1 MPPQTMD
8 ALGNTTIT
16 TYDAV
21 SNTIAVTDPLNHTTT
36 TTYDGVGNVIGI
48 TDALN
53 RTTEYVYDGLNRP
66 TQTVDAIG
74 NTTVTAYDKV
84 GNTIAVT
91 DPLGQT
97 TSLFYDD
104 LDRQI
109 SVLDPLDR
117 ETITEYDANSNVTS
131 ITDALGNVTQYS
143 YDGNDRQ
150 ITTTDAQ
157 GETTT
162 TTYDPEGNILSVTDP
177 GGNTTSYTYD
187 ELYRL
192 LTETDQL
199 GNVRSYAYDAV
210 GNQTQS
216 IDANNRIQQ
225 FVYDDLNRRT
235 EEQWLDESSNP
246 IRTITFD
253 YDAASQLKEVSD
265 QDSTYKYTYD
275 ESGRLTSVDN
285 AGTPGV
291 PNVVL
296 DYTYDDVNN
305 LLSVTE
311 TIDGEASGIESF
323 VYDDLN
329 RVIQTTQTGAGV
341 TDKRVD
347 FEYDNAYRMTEVTR
361 YSDLAGT
368 IEVATS
374 DYDYDIAN
382 RLRELTHKKGDNI
395 IAEYDWSYDAVN
407 RLIGL
412 ESVDGSSSFS
422 YDELDQLTDAEYSFQ
437 SDENYSYDENGNRT
451 NSGYETE
458 ADNQLSSDG
467 TYNYEY
473 DGEGNLIKRTEIA
486 TGEVMELSWDYR
498 NRLIAVEVKDSN
510 GDVIESVEYVYD
522 AFDRRLGKI
531 VDADGDGSESAVAE
545 RFVYD
550 GHHIALVFDGE
561 GDLVNRYLHGP
572 GIDQVLAQEDGSGE
586 VLWGLTDNQGS
597 VRDVVDD
604 SGEVVNH
611 IVYDG
616 FGGVVSET
624 DSTVEFRF
632 GYTGRELDEE
642 TGWYYYRARYYDPQ
656 VGRFVSQDP
665 IGFAGGD
672 VNLYGYVGNS
682 PTNFTDPSGLVP
694 LPGWLRRRLGSDPGV
709 YTGLPPWQERDDQYK
724 EAQRQWAL
732 NLVKENIAYICEV
745 AHRHYV
751 TPDAIAG
758 TILWE
763 AIENPYNW
771 ARGQGPLIFTRPGG
785 SDDYGIAG
793 KIHLDP
799 GSEAIKLLPDLIKV
813 RPEVSGLSQEDLEN
827 KFIEDPTLAIE
838 SIGLILDRAATLY
851 AERARGYIPGFS
863 IRDQAGVQG
872 ALFQG
877 GIDGRLGALAD
888 RLYDEK
894 SNYRPQ
900 LPEGEKMG
908 PWISQYRWWIRNY
921 VSQCGCEFP
930 SKFDP
935 VPVHPNFDPGQ
946 LDRS

>member
-1 MPPQTMD
+1 M
-8 ALGNTTIT
+8 
-16 TYDAV
+16 
-21 SNTIAVTDPLNHTTT
+21 
-36 TTYDGVGNVIGI
+36 
-48 TDALN
+48 
-53 RTTEYVYDGLNRP
+53 
-66 TQTVDAIG
+66 
-74 NTTVTAYDKV
+74 
-84 GNTIAVT
+84 
-91 DPLGQT
+91 
-97 TSLFYDD
+97 
-104 LDRQI
+104 
-109 SVLDPLDR
+109 
-117 ETITEYDANSNVTS
+117 
-131 ITDALGNVTQYS
+131 
-143 YDGNDRQ
+143 
-150 ITTTDAQ
+150 
-157 GETTT
+157 
-162 TTYDPEGNILSVTDP
+162 
-177 GGNTTSYTYD
+177 
-187 ELYRL
+187 
-192 LTETDQL
+192 
-199 GNVRSYAYDAV
+199 
-210 GNQTQS
+210 
-216 IDANNRIQQ
+216 
-225 FVYDDLNRRT
+225 
-235 EEQWLDESSNP
+235 DESSNP

-275 ESGRLTSVDN
+275 NGGRLISVDN

-305 LLSVTE
+305 LLDVTE

-329 RVIQTTQTGAGV
+329 RVIQTTQTGTGV

-382 RLRELTHKKGDNI
+382 RLTELTHKKGDHI

-437 SDENYSYDENGNRT
+437 EDENYSYDENGNRT

-498 NRLIAVEVKDSN
+498 NRLTGVEVKDSN
-510 GDVIESVEYVYD
+510 DAVIESVEYVYD

-550 GHHIALVFDGE
+550 GHHIALVFDE
-561 GDLVNRYLHGP
+561 DGDLVNRYLHGP
-572 GIDQVLAQEDGSGE
+572 GIDQVLAQEDGLGE

-642 TGWYYYRARYYDPQ
+642 TGWYYYRARYYDPG
-656 VGRFVSQDP
+656 VGRFVSEDP
-665 IGFAGGD
+665 IGFAGRD
-672 VNLYGYVGNS
+672 VNLYGYVGNN
-682 PTNFTDPSGLVP
+682 PLNFTDPSGRIPLSTALSAAAALALADGP
-694 LPGWLRRRLGSDPGV
+694 LPVGDLAAAGILLGVGIGIGIGYLIERYGNSVEAPPRPGV
-709 YTGLPPWQERDDQYK
+709 VDGPPQPEEGTSGAIKPATPPRPFDPSKHGPREERKPQRPQNKPEAPDPNNCETCEEKYPEYK
-724 EAQRQWAL
+724 TYNELRTQTEHMPFKGFL
-732 NLVKENIAYICEV
+732 SLSKGEV
-745 AHRHYV
+745 TQKFMAHR
-751 TPDAIAG
+751 DNMAG
-758 TILWE
+758 IQ
-763 AIENPYNW
+763 PVDRNW
-771 ARGQGPLIFTRPGG
+771 WQV
-785 SDDYGIAG
+785 
-793 KIHLDP
+793 
-799 GSEAIKLLPDLIKV
+799 EV
-813 RPEVSGLSQEDLEN
+813 RPWNIPDKSIKRATPCKEPAISSHYNLNPVGFWPDSKGVGSVGSCQVC
-827 KFIEDPTLAIE
+827 IEDPNARLVESFAILN
-838 SIGLILDRAATLY
+838 IKDR
-851 AERARGYIPGFS
+851 
-863 IRDQAGVQG
+863 
-872 ALFQG
+872 
-877 GIDGRLGALAD
+877 DGNKWYEYNGSYTDKMRTD
-888 RLYDEK
+888 R
-894 SNYRPQ
+894 
-900 LPEGEKMG
+900 
-908 PWISQYRWWIRNY
+908 
-921 VSQCGCEFP
+921 
-930 SKFDP
+930 
-935 VPVHPNFDPGQ
+935 
-946 LDRS
+946 